1 MTAGRRTPWHGKRAA
16 VDRSVHQA
24 IVSVRF
30 SRADTTLARLSKA
43 ANHGKLWF
51 GVAGVLALSGPDSRR
66 GAVRGLVSLGIASAA
81 ANLAG
86 KSLVG
91 GSRPDISSVPLAR
104 RMLKTPTSGS
114 FPSGHT
120 ASAVAF
126 VAGVA
131 LEQPLAGA
139 ALTPLALTV
148 GYSRLHVGAHWFS
161 DVLGGA
167 VIGVGAASLTFALTS
182 SDWFRRKFAGSLGQ
196 PVDLPEEP
204 PHE

>member
-1 MTAGRRTPWHGKRAA
+1 MTAGRRRHLHGRRAA
-16 VDRSVHQA
+16 VDRSVHRA
-24 IVSVRF
+24 IVSVRP
-30 SRADTTLARLSKA
+30 SRADAALAKLSRA

-51 GVAGVLALSGPDSRR
+51 GIAGVLALTGPASRR
-66 GAVRGLVSLGIASAA
+66 GAARGLISLGIASAT
-81 ANLAG
+81 ANLVG

-91 GSRPDISSVPLAR
+91 GSRPDITSVPFAR

-126 VAGVA
+126 AAGVA
-131 LEQPLAGA
+131 LEQPAAGA
-139 ALTPLALTV
+139 ILAPVAFAV

-167 VIGVGAASLTFALTS
+167 IIGGGAAALTVVLTS
-182 SDWFRRKFAGSLGQ
+182 SGWFRRTFAGPRG
-196 PVDLPEEP
+196 PAVDLREGTHSE
-204 PHE
+204 

>member
-1 MTAGRRTPWHGKRAA
+1 M
-16 VDRSVHQA
+16 DRSVHRA
-24 IVSVRF
+24 IVSVR
-30 SRADTTLARLSKA
+30 SSHADPALARLSKA

-51 GVAGVLALSGPDSRR
+51 GVAGMLALSGPASRR
-66 GAVRGLVSLGIASAA
+66 GAVRGLMSLGIASAT
-81 ANLAG
+81 ANLVG

-91 GSRPDISSVPLAR
+91 GSRPDITSVPFAR

-126 VAGVA
+126 AAGVG

-139 ALTPLALTV
+139 VLAPLAVAV

-167 VIGVGAASLTFALTS
+167 VIGVGAAALTMALPS
-182 SDWFRRKFAGSLGQ
+182 FASLRLKFTGRAE
-196 PVDLPEEP
+196 PVEP
-204 PHE
+204 PEGTHHG

>member
-1 MTAGRRTPWHGKRAA
+1 MRSGRTPLHGSRAT
-16 VDRSVHQA
+16 VDRAVHRA
-24 IVSVRF
+24 IVSVRP
-30 SRADTTLARLSKA
+30 SRADPVLANLSGA

-51 GVAGVLALSGPDSRR
+51 ALAGALALNGADSRR
-66 GAVRGLVSLGIASAA
+66 AAIRGLASLGIASAA
-81 ANLAG
+81 ANLVG

-91 GSRPDISSVPLAR
+91 GSRPEISTVPLAR